1 MNRRRRALPS
11 FAAAWLAFLLG
22 ACAAP
27 SGSNEPEIRHFSA
40 EDQHVKI
47 DELRVRGVAQRAV
60 VTPKGADGEAGRP
73 YQVLMA
79 PGGHDTSGEH
89 RDASG
94 QRVWTVLTF

>member
-1 MNRRRRALPS
+1 MNRRHRALPL
-11 FAAAWLAFLLG
+11 FAAASMAFLLG
-22 ACAAP
+22 ACATP
-27 SGSNEPEIRHFSA
+27 SASNEPEIRLFSA

-47 DELRVRGVAQRAV
+47 DELRVRGVTQRAV

-79 PGGHDTSGEH
+79 PGGHDPSGEH

>member
-1 MNRRRRALPS
+1 M
-11 FAAAWLAFLLG
+11 
-22 ACAAP
+22 
-27 SGSNEPEIRHFSA
+27 
-40 EDQHVKI
+40 
-47 DELRVRGVAQRAV
+47 RGVMQRAV

>member
-1 MNRRRRALPS
+1 MNRRHRALPL
-11 FAAAWLAFLLG
+11 FAAASFAFLLG
-22 ACAAP
+22 ACATPRA
-27 SGSNEPEIRHFSA
+27 SNEPEVRHFSA

-47 DELRVRGVAQRAV
+47 DELRVRGVTQRAV

-79 PGGHDTSGEH
+79 PGGHDPSGEH

>member
-1 MNRRRRALPS
+1 MNSCRRALPLS
-11 FAAAWLAFLLG
+11 AAVAMSLLLL

-27 SGSNEPEIRHFSA
+27 RATNEPEVHRFSA
-40 EDQHVKI
+40 EDQYVKI
-47 DELRVRGVAQRAV
+47 DELRVRGVMQRAV

-79 PGGHDTSGEH
+79 PGGHDPSGEH

-94 QRVWTVLTF
+94 QRVWTVLNF

>member
-1 MNRRRRALPS
+1 MNHRYRALPL

-22 ACAAP
+22 ACATP
-27 SGSNEPEIRHFSA
+27 SASNVPEIRHFSA

-47 DELRVRGVAQRAV
+47 DELRIRGVTQRAV

-79 PGGHDTSGEH
+79 PGGHDPSGEH

>member
-1 MNRRRRALPS
+1 MNRRHRALPL
-11 FAAAWLAFLLG
+11 FAAATLAFLLG
-22 ACAAP
+22 ACATPRAT
-27 SGSNEPEIRHFSA
+27 SEPEVHRFSA
-40 EDQHVKI
+40 EDQHVTI
-47 DELRVRGVAQRAV
+47 DELRVRGVMQRAV

>member
-1 MNRRRRALPS
+1 MNSCRRALPLS
-11 FAAAWLAFLLG
+11 AAVAMSLLLL

-27 SGSNEPEIRHFSA
+27 RATNEPEVRRYSA

-47 DELRVRGVAQRAV
+47 DELRVRGVTQRAV